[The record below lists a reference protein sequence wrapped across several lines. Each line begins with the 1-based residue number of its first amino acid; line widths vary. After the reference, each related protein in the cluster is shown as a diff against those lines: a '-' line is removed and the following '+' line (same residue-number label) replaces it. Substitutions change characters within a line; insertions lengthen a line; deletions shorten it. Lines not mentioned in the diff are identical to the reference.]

1 MKNTV
6 PPIMRF
12 MKGKMLK
19 YVPGM
24 ITCVEFEKFID
35 DYLDEQLEPQQKIL
49 FERHIKLCR
58 ECHDYL
64 AAYRQSIALG
74 KAVFATRDA
83 EDAEP
88 EEVPTDLLQAILD
101 ATQAN
106 NNPKP

>member
-6 PPIMRF
+6 SPVMRF

-24 ITCVEFEKFID
+24 ITCVEFESFID
-35 DYLDEQLEPQQKIL
+35 DYLDDQLEPQQKIL

-64 AAYRQSIALG
+64 TAYRQSIALG
-74 KAVFATRDA
+74 KAVFSPSDA
-83 EDAEP
+83 ELAVP

-101 ATQAN
+101 ATQASN
-106 NNPKP
+106 DPKP